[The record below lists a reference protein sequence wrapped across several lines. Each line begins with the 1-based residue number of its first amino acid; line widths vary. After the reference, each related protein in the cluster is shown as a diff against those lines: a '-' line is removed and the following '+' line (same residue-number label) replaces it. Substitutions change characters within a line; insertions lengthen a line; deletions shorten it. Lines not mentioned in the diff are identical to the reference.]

1 MRIRIS
7 ERRTWSGVNPGR
19 PVSGSFK
26 PRSRSH
32 RTSSTSS
39 SWLSRKS
46 EIFSSSGSSRMPCC
60 RNSRSAKVIWE
71 FSSLICRQLYE
82 AVGQN
87 RSIPMAIFRA
97 IRQNLHSMAV
107 SQESLEKR
115 IRNIKHQI
123 SELGDLR
130 PGALSKQYNICGN
143 PNCRCKANPPIK
155 HGPYYQ
161 ISFSRHGKSSSQF
174 VREEDLKEIQRQLEN
189 YRRLRELI
197 DEWITVPAQ
206 LSTLRLREKRRL
218 LSESPARRRKSKLA
232 RRP

>member
-32 RTSSTSS
+32 R
-39 SWLSRKS
+39 
-46 EIFSSSGSSRMPCC
+46 
-60 RNSRSAKVIWE
+60 
-71 FSSLICRQLYE
+71 
-82 AVGQN
+82 
-87 RSIPMAIFRA
+87 SIPMAIFCA

-107 SQESLEKR
+107 SQKSLEKR
-115 IRNIKHQI
+115 IRKIKHQI

-161 ISFSRHGKSSSQF
+161 ISFTRHGKSSSQF
-174 VREEDLKEIQRQLEN
+174 VREEDLDEVQQQLEN
-189 YRRLRELI
+189 YRQLRQLV
-197 DEWITVPAQ
+197 DEWIT
-206 LSTLRLREKRRL
+206 LSAELSGLRLREKRRA
-218 LSESPARRRKSKLA
+218 SKDEIKRRKSRIPK
-232 RRP
+232 